1 MLCSWKSE
9 TLLTYSQALEFGAR
23 KLWNVR
29 FISILGLSSEKAT
42 PVNVKLEGAKWSIES
57 ASPGDQYKVYPLKV
71 SSQL

>member
-1 MLCSWKSE
+1 M
-9 TLLTYSQALEFGAR
+9 
-23 KLWNVR
+23 R

-71 SSQL
+71 RMIL